1 MKKENPIMKIIIIG
15 NGPAGFYA
23 AKKIRTLIP
32 ESSVAIID
40 SDELPLYTKLRLPD
54 FIAGKV
60 EEKKLF
66 LAKPEDYEK
75 SGIETHFGTCITNI
89 NTKEKKVVTSSCEV
103 FHYDKLIIAT
113 GAKAFKPI
121 IKGVSEDGVFT
132 LRTLADAKA
141 IIEKT
146 KTSNKAAVIG
156 GGLLGIELANALNS
170 KGMAVDIIEFFPRL
184 LPKQLNDVEAAL
196 LLKKLETPTFSFYLD
211 RITTEII
218 SHDAALILKTNRQD
232 EIHADF
238 VVVSAGIKTEINLA
252 ENCGIKTERGIV
264 INNRFET
271 SAPDTFAIGDCAQLD
286 GKIFGLWMA
295 AKEQGEALADILAGK
310 RESYTHSP
318 FNPMLKVNGI
328 SLDEIRKEAGV
339 TEIRN

>member
-1 MKKENPIMKIIIIG
+1 MKIGIIG

-32 ESSVAIID
+32 DSSIIIID
-40 SDELPLYTKLRLPD
+40 RDELPIYTKIRLPD

-60 EEKKLF
+60 EERKLF

-75 SGIETHFGTCITNI
+75 SGIEAHLGKTITSI
-89 NTKEKKVVTSSCEV
+89 NTKEKKIITSSCEI
-103 FHYDKLIIAT
+103 FNYDKLVIAI
-113 GAKAFKPI
+113 GAKAFRPI
-121 IKGVSEDGVFT
+121 IRGVSEDGVYT

-146 KTSNKAAVIG
+146 GTSRKAAVIG
-156 GGLLGIELANALNS
+156 GGLLGIELANALNG
-170 KGMAVDIIEFFPRL
+170 KGLKVDIIEFFPRL
-184 LPKQLNDVEAAL
+184 LPKQLNDIEASL
-196 LLKKLETPTFSFYLD
+196 LLKKIETPTLSFYLD

-218 SHDAALILKTNRQD
+218 RSGNSLVLKTNRQD
-232 EIHADF
+232 EIQADF

-252 ENCGIKTERGIV
+252 ENCGVKTERGIV
-264 INNRFET
+264 VNDRFET
-271 SAPDTFAIGDCAQLD
+271 STPDIFAIGDCAQLD
-286 GKIFGLWMA
+286 GRIFGLWMA

-310 RESYTHSP
+310 RESYKPSL

-328 SLDEIRKEAGV
+328 SLDEIRKEAGGKF
-339 TEIRN
+339 

>member
-1 MKKENPIMKIIIIG
+1 MKIVVIG

-23 AKKIRTLIP
+23 AKRIRTLSP
-32 ESSVAIID
+32 ESSVAVID
-40 SDELPLYTKLRLPD
+40 RDKLPIYTKLRLPD

-75 SGIETHFGTCITNI
+75 SGIETHFGNTITSI
-89 NTKEKKVVTSSCEV
+89 NTKEKKVITSSCEI

-113 GAKAFKPI
+113 GAKAFRPTI
-121 IKGVSEDGVFT
+121 RGVSEDGVYT

-146 KTSNKAAVIG
+146 GISRKVAVIG
-156 GGLLGIELANALNS
+156 GGLLGIELANALKS
-170 KGMAVDIIEFFPRL
+170 RGLKVDIIEFFPQL
-184 LPKQLNDVEAAL
+184 LPRQLNDIGASL
-196 LLKKLETPTFSFYLD
+196 LLKKLESPTFSFYLD

-218 SHDAALILKTNRQD
+218 RREDSLVLKTNRQD
-232 EIHADF
+232 EIQADF
-238 VVVSAGIKTEINLA
+238 VVISAGIKTETGLA
-252 ENCGIKTERGIV
+252 ENCGIKTEKGIV
-264 INNRFET
+264 INNRLET
-271 SAPDTFAIGDCAQLD
+271 SAPDIFAIGDCAQFD
-286 GKIFGLWMA
+286 GRIFGLWMA

-310 RESYTHSP
+310 RESYKPSP

-328 SLDEIRKEAGV
+328 SLDEIRKEAAG
-339 TEIRN
+339 RKL

>member
-1 MKKENPIMKIIIIG
+1 MKTVIIG

-32 ESSVAIID
+32 ESSVIIID
-40 SDELPLYTKLRLPD
+40 RDELPIYTKIRLPD

-75 SGIETHFGTCITNI
+75 SGIETHFGKTITDI
-89 NTKEKKVVTSSCEV
+89 NTKEKKVVTSSCEI
-103 FHYDKLIIAT
+103 FNYDKLLIAT
-113 GAKAFKPI
+113 GAKAFRPI
-121 IKGVSEDGVFT
+121 IKGVSEDGVHT

-141 IIEKT
+141 IIGKAG
-146 KTSNKAAVIG
+146 TSRRAAVIG

-170 KGMAVDIIEFFPRL
+170 KGLKVDIIEFFPQL
-184 LPKQLNDVEAAL
+184 LPKQLNDIEASL
-196 LLKKLETPTFSFYLD
+196 LLKKLETPTVSFYLD

-218 SHDAALILKTNRQD
+218 RRDNSLVLKTNRQD
-232 EIHADF
+232 EIQVDF
-238 VVVSAGIKTEINLA
+238 VVVSAGIKTEIGLA
-252 ENCGIKTERGIV
+252 ENCGLKAEKGIV
-264 INNRFET
+264 INNRLET
-271 SAPDTFAIGDCAQLD
+271 SAPDVFAIGDCAQLD
-286 GKIFGLWMA
+286 GRIFGLWMA

-310 RESYTHSP
+310 LESYKPSP

-328 SLDEIRKEAGV
+328 SLDEIRKEV
-339 TEIRN
+339 LSSKC